1 MLRARTLPV
10 FRPLV
15 EETPVGVAA
24 ALVEA
29 LVVLALVVVAA
40 VLALVE
46 VALEMATRIVVS
58 SPPVVIAVRV
68 RRVLLGTP

>member
-10 FRPLV
+10 FPPLQ

-24 ALVEA
+24 ALLEA
-29 LVVLALVVVAA
+29 AVVLALVAVAA

-46 VALEMATRIVVS
+46 AALEAMVRIVAS
-58 SPPVVIAVRV
+58 SPPVVLVVRV
-68 RRVLLGTP
+68 RRVLLGSL